1 MKRSEIAMIVLIASL
16 SMLLTFTLAQS
27 LLGDKVKRKA
37 YVEQTNKISE
47 NIETPAKRVFNKD
60 AINPT
65 VEVCVEKSQDADG
78 NTSGSDKCQG
88 SDTQQQQGNN
98 ADSTDGK
105 DSTNSGASSGTT
117 SSQSGS
123 QSSSSNTTQSRSN
136 SNN

>member
-88 SDTQQQQGNN
+88 SDTQQGNN
-98 ADSTDGK
+98 ADSTDST
-105 DSTNSGASSGTT
+105 DSATSGVSSGTT
-117 SSQSGS
+117 SSQS
-123 QSSSSNTTQSRSN
+123 SSSNATQSRSN